1 MQDILKKTDIDQAQ
15 WHLQLR
21 RSEILAR
28 HAEESQTLDA
38 ERAELETLNHLI
50 HIFTQKFMTSV
61 IFAHEPI
68 AAPVANQKIVD
79 KPAPAA
85 GNHHRRGYHMNNF
98 AVYTRAMARV

>member
-1 MQDILKKTDIDQAQ
+1 MQNILKKTDIDQAQ

-50 HIFTQKFMTSV
+50 YIFTQKFMTSV
-61 IFAHEPI
+61 VFAHEPI
-68 AAPVANQKIVD
+68 AAPVVNQNIGD
-79 KPAPAA
+79 KTAPAA
-85 GNHHRRGYHMNNF
+85 RNQHQRGHPVNNF
-98 AVYTRAMARV
+98 AVYTRAMARA

>member
-1 MQDILKKTDIDQAQ
+1 MQNILKKTEIDQAQ

-50 HIFTQKFMTSV
+50 YIFTQKFMSSV
-61 IFAHEPI
+61 VFTDEPI
-68 AAPVANQKIVD
+68 VAPVANQKID
-79 KPAPAA
+79 HKTAPAA
-85 GNHHRRGYHMNNF
+85 GNRHQRGHPLTNF